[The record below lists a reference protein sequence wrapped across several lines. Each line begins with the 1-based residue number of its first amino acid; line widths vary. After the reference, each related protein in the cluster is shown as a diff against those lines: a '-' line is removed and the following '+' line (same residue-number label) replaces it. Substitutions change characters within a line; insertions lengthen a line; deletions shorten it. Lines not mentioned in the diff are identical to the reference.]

1 MVQVMAFDEG
11 PVERVGA
18 ILNSSTTLTRDD
30 MLEGL
35 QETDKTFAT
44 TVHKAIFTFA
54 NIPTRV
60 ISCFMRYLDPDKLV
74 LAISGAKVAGM

>member
-11 PVERVGA
+11 PVELVGT

-35 QETDKTFAT
+35 QETDKTFST

-60 ISCFMRYLDPDKLV
+60 ISRFLSDMDPDELV